1 MNSLTQAQMD
11 VLIRNLLRMLEGL
24 SFDLPKDVE
33 HSWGKLSSLL
43 QEPNRYPI
51 DLLREATL
59 TLHRLGCFKSFED
72 RGDTFVC
79 GRAEQA
85 GRGQAGADGTGF
97 VPSKDFGIYL
107 FCRGVWLD
115 HEASAIVTA
124 FSFASKPL
132 MSS

>member
-79 GRAEQA
+79 GGLSKLGGVRLEQMEPVSSLRKIL
-85 GRGQAGADGTGF
+85 G
-97 VPSKDFGIYL
+97 SI
-107 FCRGVWLD
+107 C
-115 HEASAIVTA
+115 
-124 FSFASKPL
+124 FAVVYGLIMKL
-132 MSS
+132 QQL